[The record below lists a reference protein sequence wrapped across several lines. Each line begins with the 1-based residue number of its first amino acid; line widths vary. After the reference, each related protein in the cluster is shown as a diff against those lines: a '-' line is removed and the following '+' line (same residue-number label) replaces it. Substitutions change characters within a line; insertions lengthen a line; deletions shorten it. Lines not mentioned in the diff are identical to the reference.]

1 MSETTGV
8 AVVTGVVGPADT
20 APGGGAGP
28 GRRRPAP
35 GGARPA
41 GRWRLGEAIVPVF
54 AALAF
59 LYLLVPIAYTVAF
72 SFNDAGRT
80 NLVWRGFT
88 WDNWANPCGAPQV
101 CQALVNSLQVATI
114 ATVVATALGTLIAL
128 ALVRYRFRG
137 RAAANLLVFLPMS
150 TPEVVL
156 GAALL
161 AQFLSLRVNPGF
173 TTVVLAHIM
182 FCISFVVVTVKAR
195 VATLDPRLEEAAA
208 DLYASAWQA
217 FWRVTFPLLVPG
229 ILAAA
234 LLAFSLSFD
243 DFIITNFNSGAFTTF
258 PKFVYVSATRG
269 IPAQAN
275 VIGSAMFALALLLV
289 VAVQLVAAARRRRA

>member
-1 MSETTGV
+1 VSATGV
-8 AVVTGVVGPADT
+8 AVTAGVAARTDPPAPRT
-20 APGGGAGP
+20 
-28 GRRRPAP
+28 RRP
-35 GGARPA
+35 
-41 GRWRLGEAIVPVF
+41 WRLGDAVVPVF
-54 AALAF
+54 GALAF
-59 LYLLVPIAYTVAF
+59 LYLLVPIVYTVAF
-72 SFNDAGRT
+72 SFNDAGRS

-88 WDNWANPCGAPQV
+88 LDNWANPCGAPQV
-101 CQALVNSLQVATI
+101 CESLVNSLKVGGI
-114 ATVVATALGTLIAL
+114 ATVVSTALGTLIAL

-137 RAAANLLVFLPMS
+137 RALANLLIFLPMS

-173 TTVVLAHIM
+173 GTVVLAHVM

-195 VATLDPRLEEAAA
+195 VASLDPRLEEAAA
-208 DLYASAWQA
+208 DLYASSWQA

-243 DFIITNFNSGAFTTF
+243 DFIITNFNSGSFTTF

-269 IPAQAN
+269 IPPQAN
-275 VIGSAMFALALLLV
+275 VIGSAMFFLALLLV
-289 VAVQLVAAARRRRA
+289 VVVQVLSVARRRRR